1 MPRRVAAALGLILG
15 LALWVAPAAGAERV
29 PQPPRPDATAWM
41 LVDADDEDVIS
52 GHRPRAELPMASAT
66 KLMTAYL
73 ALRELDLDEVVTAA
87 PYKPE
92 PAESLMK
99 LRRGEQVSVHDLLY
113 GLLLASG
120 NDAAV
125 TLAVAAAGSED
136 AFVAQ
141 MNRAAEGLGLSDT
154 SYENPIGFDDP
165 DQYTSASDLV
175 ELTIDLR
182 RDPAFRGI
190 TDTPSIEL
198 TEGERPRR
206 IVNRNN
212 LVRTVPWVDGVK
224 TGFTAK
230 AGYVLVGSGERKG
243 VTLVSA
249 VLGASSEAERDG
261 ATLELLR
268 YGFSLYR
275 RETVLRDGER
285 LGEVAIRDRDVTV
298 PLAAA
303 KGVRLT
309 LRRDED
315 VEVRLAG
322 VPAEIEGPIERGQ
335 ALGTAVVTVDGAV
348 EARVGVVAT
357 RSAEAAS
364 LIERIDAGLPG
375 TRVGAWGLLILGAV
389 ALALVLAPLVIWLW
403 RRRSLR

>member
-1 MPRRVAAALGLILG
+1 
-15 LALWVAPAAGAERV
+15 
-29 PQPPRPDATAWM
+29 M
-41 LVDADDEDVIS
+41 LVDAADDDVITA
-52 GHRPRAELPMASAT
+52 HRPGAELPMASTT

-87 PYKPE
+87 PYEPG

-99 LRRGEQVSVHDLLY
+99 LRPGEQVSVHDLLY

-136 AFVAQ
+136 AFVVQ
-141 MNRAAEGLGLSDT
+141 MNRAARRLGLSDT
-154 SYENPIGFDDP
+154 SYENPIGFDAP
-165 DQYTSASDLV
+165 DQHTSADDLV
-175 ELTIDLR
+175 DLAIELR
-182 RDPAFRGI
+182 RDPTFRGI
-190 TDTPSIEL
+190 TDTPGIEL
-198 TEGERPRR
+198 TEGERTRR
-206 IVNRNN
+206 IVNRNT

-224 TGFTAK
+224 TGYTLQ

-249 VLGASSEAERDG
+249 VLGTPSEAARDA

-275 RETVLRDGER
+275 PEAVLERGER
-285 LGEVAIRDRDVTV
+285 LGQVAIRDRDVTV

-303 KGVRLT
+303 KGVELT

-315 VEVRLAG
+315 VEVGLRG
-322 VPAEIEGPIERGQ
+322 VPAEVEGPIERGQ

-348 EARVGVVAT
+348 EARVELVAT
-357 RSAEAAS
+357 HSADAAT
-364 LIERIDAGLPG
+364 LIERIDAALPG
-375 TRVGAWGLLILGAV
+375 SRAGAWGLLALGAL
-389 ALALVLAPLVIWLW
+389 ALALVVAPLGIWLW

>member
-1 MPRRVAAALGLILG
+1 
-15 LALWVAPAAGAERV
+15 
-29 PQPPRPDATAWM
+29 
-41 LVDADDEDVIS
+41 
-52 GHRPRAELPMASAT
+52 MASTT

-73 ALRELDLDEVVTAA
+73 ALRQLDLDEVVTAA
-87 PYKPE
+87 PYEPG

-99 LRRGEQVSVHDLLY
+99 LRPGEQVSVHDLLY

-141 MNRAAEGLGLSDT
+141 MNRAAHRLGLSDT
-154 SYENPIGFDDP
+154 SYENPTGFDAP

-175 ELTIDLR
+175 DLAIDLR
-182 RDPAFRGI
+182 RDPTFRGI

-224 TGFTAK
+224 TGFTGE
-230 AGYVLVGSGERKG
+230 AGYVLVGSGERMS

-249 VLGASSEAERDG
+249 VLGAPSEAERDG

-275 RETVLRDGER
+275 RDAVLKDGER
-285 LGEVAIRDRDVTV
+285 LGEVAIRDRDLTV

-303 KGVRLT
+303 KGVELT

-315 VEVRLAG
+315 AEVRLSG

-348 EARVGVVAT
+348 EAHVGLVAT

-364 LIERIDAGLPG
+364 LIERIDAALPG
-375 TRVGAWGLLILGAV
+375 TRVGAWGLLALGAV
-389 ALALVLAPLVIWLW
+389 ALALVVAPLVIWLG